1 MKNLLIGLVSLPLLA
16 GIAAAGELTMLDDAQ
31 MDRMTAGQ
39 VTVKIQKPTPPST
52 AVNVQNME
60 AQAPS
65 FSLSP
70 ESTQSD
76 SPPFSISIQQTYSP
90 HSFGAMPTGVSAPLM
105 AAVLPQ

>member
-1 MKNLLIGLVSLPLLA
+1 MWGLYAKGLLMKNLLIGLVSLPLLA

-60 AQAPS
+60 LQAPS

-70 ESTQSD
+70 ESHTIG
-76 SPPFSISIQQTYSP
+76 F
-90 HSFGAMPTGVSAPLM
+90 
-105 AAVLPQ
+105 AAILC